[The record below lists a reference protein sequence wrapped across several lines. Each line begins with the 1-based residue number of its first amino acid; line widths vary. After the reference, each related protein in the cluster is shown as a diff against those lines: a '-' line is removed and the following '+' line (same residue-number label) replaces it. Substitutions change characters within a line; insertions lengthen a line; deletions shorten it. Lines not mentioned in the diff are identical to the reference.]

1 MNGKRKYCQGI
12 NLKQEYNL
20 ICTVTTHPYLK
31 EMQMQKHSPGNDGNE
46 EKERE

>member
-31 EMQMQKHSPGNDGNE
+31 EMRNANAE
-46 EKERE
+46 AFFRE